1 MLCRALRHRLLVLCV
16 VTLVTLGVPVAAHA
30 SWFNSAVSLTPKSY
44 SHRNPRIQGTNVIY
58 QSQRG
63 GHWGIFRYNLLSS
76 AETTIRSDSYD
87 YDQHAIWGQWAV
99 WTRDDSV
106 YACNIGLPANP
117 WKVASMPSSTWA
129 SFKAHQPD
137 VYDDKIVYWRSH
149 PSGTLGIYLGA
160 DKLPTQG
167 DYQFA
172 AAIYGN
178 WVVYESGDG
187 QVAPYSVVRAYNL
200 QTHEDKRLKVSSAA
214 QGDPD
219 IYGTKV
225 VYVDKRYG
233 NADIFLYDLT
243 TGVEKRLTT
252 STADQSNP
260 SISGNWVVWTDKRH
274 GASDIYV
281 YGIAEGREQR
291 VTQSEVSPGSRADV
305 SGDRIVWQDTRDSY
319 TRVYM
324 RMIEHPQLSIAVSS
338 TVEYGAR
345 ATASGTLR
353 TAGGAPIAGKTVALQ
368 SSRDGRLW
376 STAESTVTNGQ
387 GIYSLRS
394 RPLTTARKLR
404 VRFAGDSSYV
414 SGTSPVKTVKPKA
427 YLTTPSVS
435 KRVYAS
441 KLFSTSTYLKPKH
454 AAGTYPVRL
463 LYYRRVIK
471 DDGTSSW
478 ARKYTLRARAY
489 DYLSYTQC
497 KASRKLTVKGK
508 WRVRALYEEDWTNAA
523 TVSEWR
529 YFTVK

>member
-1 MLCRALRHRLLVLCV
+1 M
-16 VTLVTLGVPVAAHA
+16 
-30 SWFNSAVSLTPKSY
+30 SLTPKSY

-76 AETTIRSDSYD
+76 AETTIKSDAYD

-129 SFKAHQPD
+129 SFNAHQPD
-137 VYDDKIVYWRSH
+137 VYDNKIVYWRSH
-149 PSGTLGIYLGA
+149 PSGSLGIYLGT

-187 QVAPYSVVRAYNL
+187 QVAPYPVIRAYNL
-200 QTHEDKRLKVSSAA
+200 KTYEDKRLKVSSAA

-225 VYVDKRYG
+225 VYVDERYG
-233 NADIFLYDLT
+233 NADIFLYDLV

-252 STADQSNP
+252 NASEQSNP
-260 SISGNWVVWTDKRH
+260 SISGNWVVWTDQRH
-274 GASDIYV
+274 GAYDVYV

-291 VTQSEVSPGSRADV
+291 ATQSEVSPGSRADV

-319 TRVYM
+319 TRIYSRAIV
-324 RMIEHPQLSIAVSS
+324 HPQLSITAPA

-345 ATASGTLR
+345 ATASGMLR
-353 TAGGAPIAGKTVALQ
+353 TAGGAPIADKTVVLQ

-376 STAESTVTNGQ
+376 STVASAVTNSQ
-387 GIYSLRS
+387 GAYALRS
-394 RPLTTARKLR
+394 ATLTTTRRLR

-427 YLTTPSVS
+427 YLTTPTVPN
-435 KRVYAS
+435 RVYDHRPFWT
-441 KLFSTSTYLKPKH
+441 KTFLKPKH
-454 AAGTYPVRL
+454 TASTHPVEFQ
-463 LYYRRVIK
+463 YYRKVNK
-471 DDGTSSW
+471 SDGTAFWS
-478 ARKYTLRARAY
+478 RKHTLGARAY

-497 KASRKLTVKGK
+497 KRLKKLTVKGK
-508 WRVRALYEEDWTNAA
+508 WRVRALYEEDLTNAQ
-523 TVSEWR
+523 TVSDWR
-529 YFTVK
+529 YFTVR